1 MNNNSSYK
9 WVVLAFS
16 FFLMIGFALSLQA
29 LPPLFEHITKTIHFS
44 NSQAGILMGAYAIP
58 GIFLPFL
65 IANLTKRFGIKR
77 MLIAALII
85 MIFGL
90 VSFSF
95 ANSYLLL
102 LIFRLLAGVGATVL
116 VVLSPLMITIYF
128 DRKNIGVGMGIF
140 NIAVPLGTVLAANLI
155 GLLIT
160 YVSWQII
167 ILGIAVFLGIIFILL
182 IFILKLDKEA
192 DNSAEKLPTQIK
204 GNFNLWFLAAIWAL
218 ANAQMLAYMTF
229 GSQFFQTIGFPT
241 QSAGFLTSLIMLI
254 SIFLAPLVGILFD
267 KSSKKKFYLIMGV
280 VITFVSFI
288 FIGFN
293 FLNITIWAVA
303 LGIGFTP
310 IPVFVFTQLPEMVKA
325 HEVGIGLGILTM
337 TSNIG
342 TSMGPAALGLI
353 VDLSKGK
360 FLVAFISLAIISL
373 IVLFFS
379 LKINLLK
386 KR

>member
-204 GNFNLWFLAAIWAL
+204 GNYNLWFLAAIWAL

>member
-102 LIFRLLAGVGATVL
+102 LILRLLAGVGATVL

-229 GSQFFQTIGFPT
+229 GSQFFQTNGFPT

>member
-102 LIFRLLAGVGATVL
+102 LILRLLAGVGATVL

-204 GNFNLWFLAAIWAL
+204 GNYNLWFLAAIWAL

-229 GSQFFQTIGFPT
+229 GSQYFQTIGFPT

>member
-204 GNFNLWFLAAIWAL
+204 GNYNLWFLAAIWAL

-229 GSQFFQTIGFPT
+229 GSQYFQTIGFPT